1 MKGQKAIR
9 FEEKDMFSS
18 MSNKVLI
25 DTYFNAV
32 RLKLDEDFIMLLKVE
47 MSQRGIEKE
56 EVERMDQS

>member
-32 RLKLDEDFIMLLKVE
+32 RLKLDEDFIMLLEVE
-47 MSQRGIEKE
+47 MSRRGIEKE
-56 EVERMDQS
+56 KVERMDQS